1 MLFLAV
7 RLVIMAP
14 MERLCDAHLHFFTR
28 EVLRFYARQSAEYGA
43 LKDPTTRVAERL
55 GISPPPREPE
65 DLAAQWA
72 EELERHH
79 VSRAFLFGSGPG
91 EQRSVS
97 RAVEAFPQRFV
108 GFQMLNPRDPEAA
121 RATADI
127 AAKGL
132 RGLLLFPA
140 MHLFF
145 PDDPACLDTCRLAR
159 KYGLIVFV
167 HIGPLRIVIQ
177 EKLGGG
183 GASQQR
189 YGDARRLG
197 NALRAFP
204 EVPFIVPHFGCGRL
218 AGVLESAR
226 ESRNLYLDT
235 SSSNSWMQQAPEST
249 DLETVFGKILEEKA
263 FGPERLLFGSD
274 STVFPR
280 GWRTDIHRTQRAV
293 LDRLGVSS
301 RERQLIF
308 SRNLERLLEPAGGAT
323 RPTA

>member
-1 MLFLAV
+1 
-7 RLVIMAP
+7 MAP

-183 GASQQR
+183 GCEPAEIWRRPAFGQR
-189 YGDARRLG
+189 
-197 NALRAFP
+197 
-204 EVPFIVPHFGCGRL
+204 
-218 AGVLESAR
+218 SAR
-226 ESRNLYLDT
+226 LSGGPLYRSPLRVRPLGRG
-235 SSSNSWMQQAPEST
+235 A
-249 DLETVFGKILEEKA
+249 GI
-263 FGPERLLFGSD
+263 GP
-274 STVFPR
+274 
-280 GWRTDIHRTQRAV
+280 
-293 LDRLGVSS
+293 GVP
-301 RERQLIF
+301 QPL
-308 SRNLERLLEPAGGAT
+308 P
-323 RPTA
+323 

>member
-1 MLFLAV
+1 MFLLL

-14 MERLCDAHLHFFTR
+14 METLCDAHLHFFTR
-28 EVLRFYARQSAEYGA
+28 EVLHFYARQSAEYRA
-43 LKDPTTRVAERL
+43 LEDPATRAAERL
-55 GISPPPREPE
+55 GISPPPREPQ
-65 DLAAQWA
+65 DLAALWA
-72 EELERHH
+72 QQLDRHQ
-79 VSRAFLFGSGPG
+79 VSRAFLFGSVPG

-97 RAVEAFPQRFV
+97 RAVTAFPRKFV
-108 GFQMLNPRDPEAA
+108 GFQMLNPLDPEGG
-121 RATADI
+121 RTIADI
-127 AAKGL
+127 AARRL

-140 MHLFF
+140 MHRFF
-145 PDDPACLDTCRLAR
+145 PDDPACLETCRLAR
-159 KYGLIVFV
+159 EYGLIVFV
-167 HIGPLRIVIQ
+167 HVGPLRIVIQ

-183 GASQQR
+183 GATQPR

-218 AGVLESAR
+218 AAVLESAR
-226 ESRNLYLDT
+226 ETRNLYLDT
-235 SSSNSWMQQAPEST
+235 SSSNSWMQQEPDPT
-249 DLETVFGKILEEKA
+249 DLETVFGKMLAEKA

-280 GWRTDIHRTQRAV
+280 GWRKDIYLAQRAA

-301 RERQLIF
+301 RERRLIF
-308 SRNLERLLEPAGGAT
+308 SGNLERLLETAGAAG